1 MNHSFLILIFCIL
14 GMGLQLFAQ
23 ERLPDPQIDILHYN
37 FQLEMSASTDLVKG
51 QTEVTVRFPQ
61 AGTEQ
66 LVLDLD
72 DRGMTVGEV
81 RMNKESL
88 TFSHKQERLQIQL
101 PTPSKS
107 EDTVRVWIQYEG
119 TPEDGLIIS
128 KNKYGDRTFF
138 GDNWPNRAHYWLPTV
153 DHPADKAF
161 CDFIVIAPDAYQV
174 VANGELVEESDL
186 SAGMRLTHW
195 RSTVALPTKVMVMGA
210 ARFAVQYVGKVDGI
224 PISSWVYPQD
234 RDKGFFDYALA
245 MQVVAMMA
253 EYIGPYPYAKLANV
267 QSKTRYGGMENA
279 SNIFY
284 SESSVTGDRRSET
297 LIAHE
302 IAHQWFGNSASEA
315 SWFHIW
321 LSEGFA
327 TYFTSLY
334 MEATYGREPLLTL
347 MQANRTQILSSSA
360 SRKPVVDPSVTDLN
374 ALLNTNSYQK
384 GAWILHMLRRKI
396 GDEDFQQSVRTYYET
411 YQFSNAL
418 SKDFQEVVEEVS
430 GQQLDAFFQQ
440 WLYQPGF
447 PVLETD
453 WTYDA
458 KKKSIQLSIKQ
469 TQKGK
474 LYQFPLDIRLDPKVK
489 GTSIIQKLEISEKEE
504 SFSIK
509 VPWEPYQVVLD
520 PDTWLLFKE
529 E

>member
-1 MNHSFLILIFCIL
+1 MLFCSITIYS
-14 GMGLQLFAQ
+14 Q
-23 ERLPDPQIDILHYN
+23 ERLPDPGVDVLRYVFHLEISESSDRILG
-37 FQLEMSASTDLVKG
+37 L
-51 QTEVTVRFPQ
+51 TEVDIRLPD
-61 AGTEQ
+61 AGIERIS
-66 LVLDLD
+66 LDLD
-72 DRGMTVGEV
+72 EEGMEV
-81 RMNKESL
+81 ESVRWGDKDL
-88 TFSHKQERLQIQL
+88 VFTHKQQGLTIQL
-101 PTPSKS
+101 PEPGEA
-107 EDTVRVWIQYEG
+107 EDSLTLNISYAG
-119 TPEDGLIIS
+119 TPVDGLIIGE
-128 KNKYGDRTFF
+128 NKYGDRTFF

-161 CDFIVIAPDAYQV
+161 CEFIVKAPNEFQV
-174 VANGELVEESDL
+174 VANGELIEETDL
-186 SAGMRLTHW
+186 NPGQRLTHW
-195 RSTVALPTKVMVMGA
+195 RSTVPLPTKVMVMGA
-210 ARFAVQYVGKVDGI
+210 ARFAVQYVGDVNGT
-224 PISSWVYPQD
+224 PVSSWVYPQD
-234 RDKGFFDYALA
+234 RMKGFFDYALA
-245 MQVVAMMA
+245 MQVVAMM
-253 EYIGPYPYAKLANV
+253 EDYIGEYPYAKLANV

-315 SWFHIW
+315 SWYHIW

-347 MQANRTQILSSSA
+347 MQANRSQVLASSA
-360 SRKPVVDPSVTDLN
+360 SRKPVVDPTVKDLN
-374 ALLNTNSYQK
+374 ALLSTNAYQK
-384 GAWILHMLRRKI
+384 GAWILHMLRRQI
-396 GDEDFQQSVRTYYET
+396 GDKAFQQAVRTYYEK
-411 YQFSNAL
+411 YKLSNAL
-418 SKDFQEVVEEVS
+418 SEDFQQVVEEVS
-430 GQQLDAFFQQ
+430 GEPLQTFFQQ

-447 PVLETD
+447 PVLKTD

-458 KKKSIQLSIKQ
+458 NKKQIELTIKQ

-474 LYQFPLDIRLDPKVK
+474 LFQFPLDIRIDPKVK
-489 GTSIIQKLEISEKEE
+489 GTSQIKQLDISKKEE

-509 VPWEPYQVVLD
+509 VPWEPYQLKLD